1 MLLRRALPAIAP
13 LARAGLAARFA
24 SAAAPLHHLNL
35 DEGSKTLAAVL
46 GENKQA
52 LAYFTAS
59 WCGPCKAIGPH
70 FLSLAEKHGQAVRFV
85 KIDVDDNGA
94 TAEEVRAFFRA
105 ANFLRSYLTP
115 PSSAAP
121 RCSLPPTCS
130 TASLACLR
138 LRAL

>member
-105 ANFLRSYLTP
+105 ANF
-115 PSSAAP
+115 SAATSP
-121 RCSLPPTCS
+121 HPLLRRRGARFPPP
-130 TASLACLR
+130 AVRHHWRACV
-138 LRAL
+138 